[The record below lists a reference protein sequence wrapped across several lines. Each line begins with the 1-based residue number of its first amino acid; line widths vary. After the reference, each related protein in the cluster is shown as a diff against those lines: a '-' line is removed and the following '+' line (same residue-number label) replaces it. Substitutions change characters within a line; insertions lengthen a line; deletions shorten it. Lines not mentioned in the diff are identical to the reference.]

1 MRQSAARVIQMRN
14 DDPVAYTQTTSPDV
28 TKAYEAYQNAS
39 SEPTAT
45 MQSIGAAAQDY
56 VSKSIAEQQRI
67 GIAEPKVLS
76 KPELDNLAR
85 RISTGD
91 ENAANLVMSIE
102 ATYGS
107 EYFPQVMDELLT
119 AGKLSNAMVVIADL
133 DSPGARESVARI
145 ANIKRSDLEAGIDS
159 SDIKDIKLNTTA
171 VVQELR
177 ASAGPVTGETASV
190 LAAYQDIIER
200 QALEFLGT
208 GAASSASDAVERATK
223 LYLGHYQFDGTLRM
237 PANMDNDY
245 ITNGLEDTLPNL
257 YDSLTIVD
265 VPNDLTMAYN
275 ANEALDRWKSDIENN
290 HFWIADNKTEGAF
303 LWVRAEDGTAYK
315 VLQGGDQVYQRY
327 SDVVGQRM
335 ERDEAATQEFRRQML
350 GID

>member
-1 MRQSAARVIQMRN
+1 MI
-14 DDPVAYTQTTSPDV
+14 
-28 TKAYEAYQNAS
+28 
-39 SEPTAT
+39 
-45 MQSIGAAAQDY
+45 I
-56 VSKSIAEQQRI
+56 
-67 GIAEPKVLS
+67 
-76 KPELDNLAR
+76 
-85 RISTGD
+85 
-91 ENAANLVMSIE
+91 
-102 ATYGS
+102 
-107 EYFPQVMDELLT
+107 
-119 AGKLSNAMVVIADL
+119 IADL
-133 DSPGARESVARI
+133 ESPAARESVARL
-145 ANIKRSDLEAGIDS
+145 APIKRSELEAGIDS
-159 SDIKDIKLNTTA
+159 TDIKDIKLNTTA

-177 ASAGPVTGETASV
+177 ASAGPVSGETASS

-200 QALEFLGT
+200 QALEYIGT
-208 GAASSASDAVERATK
+208 GAASSASDAVEKATK

-245 ITNGLEDTLPNL
+245 ITNGLEDSLTNL

-275 ANEALDRWKSDIENN
+275 ANEALDQWKSTIENN
-290 HFWIADNKTEGAF
+290 HFWIADNETEGAF
-303 LWVRAEDGTAYK
+303 LWVRAEDGTAYR